1 MEKLFRKKS
10 TYILLLLLFWG
21 FIYRLIL
28 LGFVQQF
35 LIYDMDY
42 YRIIAEKMMEGEIV
56 ADILGKTFGYPAFL
70 AALFTI
76 FGKGNFL
83 AVKMVQI
90 LLDLGVAMMIFSVAC
105 THFGRRAG
113 WISFILALF
122 CPITA
127 VFTGL
132 ILPET
137 LTMFLICLLLFI
149 LTRIQFG
156 EKSIWWIGFGGVLGY
171 LLFTRFQFYYFVFFL
186 ILMLGFLCIKKGK
199 RIGFI
204 AITILCVLLTS
215 SYTLFANYRLFHTI
229 SLGPLKSMTWTF
241 LYFNYFGIQYP
252 ELLSEIDFSPN
263 FYGNVMTEFLQTA
276 YEKKYD
282 ELDRLNA
289 GYKAS
294 FLSEF
299 PNKWPTFVKNV
310 FKNFLLLWDKRILAP
325 YTDPFHPNDVWILRI
340 GNLVLVSMFATG
352 IIRFVSTLGKN
363 AFHSPLF
370 LFTMS
375 LLSYMAVL
383 FSLVSNES
391 RHTIS
396 FYPLIYLWGGLGI
409 VYWIKKLRVGH

>member
-325 YTDPFHPNDVWILRI
+325 YTDPFHPQDVWIFRI
-340 GNLVLVSMFATG
+340 GNLVLLGMFAAG
-352 IIRFVSTLGKN
+352 LIRFVKLSGKK

-370 LFTMS
+370 LFTLS
-375 LLSYMAVL
+375 LLSYIVVL

-391 RHTIS
+391 RHTIL
-396 FYPLIYLWGGLGI
+396 FYPLIYLWGGWGI
-409 VYWIKKLRVGH
+409 DFWISRVKAGT